1 MVNFKHILLCSA
13 AACIAVSCAKTEAP
27 NTNVAEKTKA
37 AAASVEA
44 PRASAVEISEVALSD
59 VPQSVNAV
67 VGAARPDFTITE
79 VLKKVRDG
87 RVYYDVEGELEQG
100 DELEFDVL
108 MTENG
113 PEIVEIQR
121 DLDWSAVPD
130 NARAS
135 ADAVNSDNLEIVRVI
150 ESTQTDGAI
159 IYELFV
165 AGHPSDPRFEV
176 RVKDGVADVLAS
188 RWEH

>member
-1 MVNFKHILLCSA
+1 MVNFKHILLCSVVTCVA
-13 AACIAVSCAKTEAP
+13 SACAKTEAP
-27 NTNVAEKTKA
+27 NTSAAEKA
-37 AAASVEA
+37 AAPHASVEA
-44 PRASAVEISEVALSD
+44 PRVSATEVSEVALSD

-87 RVYYDVEGELEQG
+87 RVYYDVEGELSQG

-121 DLDWSAVPD
+121 DLDWADVPKI
-130 NARAS
+130 ARAS
-135 ADAVNSDNLEIVRVI
+135 ADEANSDNLEIARVI
-150 ESTQTDGAI
+150 ELSLI
-159 IYELFV
+159 HI
-165 AGHPSDPRFEV
+165 
-176 RVKDGVADVLAS
+176 
-188 RWEH
+188 